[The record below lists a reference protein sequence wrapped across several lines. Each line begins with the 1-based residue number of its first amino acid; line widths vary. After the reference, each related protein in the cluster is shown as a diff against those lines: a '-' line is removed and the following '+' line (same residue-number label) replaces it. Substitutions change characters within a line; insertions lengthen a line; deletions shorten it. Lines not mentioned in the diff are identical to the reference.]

1 MGIAGTNVA
10 SGAGVAGIGV
20 IGVIGITGITGT
32 GVAIGTVGAGLTGAG
47 ATIRGVTIGGHSV
60 FVAGVGV
67 DSVVAV
73 GVGVDSVVAVGVGVD
88 LAFAVS
94 FTVTLQEYFFFP
106 IFACTFAVPLF
117 LPTTVTSDFF
127 LLFRE
132 MFVLP
137 EATFQVTFFLLFFSF
152 NFLDCPTLTVSC
164 WVLSDTLFAAP
175 ALV

>member
-60 FVAGVGV
+60 FVA
-67 DSVVAV
+67 

>member
-1 MGIAGTNVA
+1 MGIAGIAGTNVA

-20 IGVIGITGITGT
+20 IGITGITGA

-60 FVAGVGV
+60 FVA
-67 DSVVAV
+67 